1 MTNRLNLQ
9 GREITAVMTFDQVI
23 QNLKNQIYH
32 PVYLFH
38 GDEAYYIDSLSDY
51 IEEHVLTETE
61 KEFNQTVLYGRDV
74 DAPGIISYA
83 KRYPMMANFQVLIV
97 KEAQEIKDLDALT
110 SYVQQPLSSTLLV
123 LCHKYGKVD
132 KRKSLAKAVDKHGV
146 LFESPRI
153 YDNKIPGWIE
163 AYLKQRNYSIS
174 AKAAFMLTE
183 FLGADLSRITNE
195 IQKLIINI
203 PQGRE
208 IDETDVEKYIGI
220 SKDFNVFELQKA
232 LGGKHVFK
240 ANQIILYFAA
250 NPRENPLVKVIP
262 ILYSFFSKVLLYQH
276 LQDKSR
282 NNAASALAVH
292 PFFLQDYEVTAR
304 NYSSLKVRSVIGIL
318 REYDLKSKGVDNV
331 SATDGELM
339 KEMIFRILH

>member
-1 MTNRLNLQ
+1 
-9 GREITAVMTFDQVI
+9 MTFDQVI

-32 PVYLFH
+32 PVYLLH
-38 GDEAYYIDSLSDY
+38 GDEAYYIDYLSDY

-74 DAPGIISYA
+74 DASTIINYA
-83 KRYPMMANFQVLIV
+83 KRYPMMANYQVLIV
-97 KEAQEIKDLDALT
+97 KEAQEVKDLDAL
-110 SYVQQPLSSTLLV
+110 SAYAQAPLTSTLLV

-132 KRKSLAKAVDKHGV
+132 KRKSLARTVDKSGV

-163 AYLKQRNYSIS
+163 TYVKQRKYSIS
-174 AKAAFMLTE
+174 AKACFMLTE
-183 FLGADLSRITNE
+183 FLGTDLSKITNE

-203 PQGRE
+203 PQGTE
-208 IDETDVEKYIGI
+208 IDEVYVEKYIGI

-232 LGGKHVFK
+232 LGSKNVFK
-240 ANQIILYFAA
+240 ANQIITYFGS

-262 ILYSFFSKVLLYQH
+262 ILYAFFSKVLLYQH
-276 LQDKSR
+276 LHDKSR
-282 NNAASALAVH
+282 NNAASALSVN
-292 PFFLQDYEVTAR
+292 PFFLQDYETTAR
-304 NYSSLKVRSVIGIL
+304 NYPPAKVKSIIGIL
-318 REYDLKSKGVDNV
+318 HEYDLKSKGVDNV

-339 KEMIFRILH
+339 KEMMYRILH